1 MKSLFITLAIILV
14 ACKSN
19 KPPIPVNTMKHILF
33 DMTIA
38 DEYYLNKLGSDTNY
52 KKQYPQPTHLYNEV
66 FEKYKLTA
74 KQFYT
79 SLSYYESHPD
89 LMNELLDSTLNTAT
103 KNRQILDSTIAKQK
117 K

>member
-1 MKSLFITLAIILV
+1 MKLLFITLTISFM

-19 KPPIPVNTMKHILF
+19 KPPIPVNTMRHILF

-38 DEYYLNKLGSDTNY
+38 DEYYLTKLGSDTTY
-52 KKQYPQPTHLYNEV
+52 KNKYPKPTHLYNEV

-89 LMNELLDSTLNTAT
+89 LMNELLDSTLNTAI
-103 KNRQILDSTIAKQK
+103 KNKQILDSTIAKQK